1 MVWSSPD
8 GFLRLSTFSTLCER
22 IPQYH
27 NQGRVK
33 DTQYKEEIQEYLRF
47 SAIRIQYKELDYA
60 LA

>member
-1 MVWSSPD
+1 MGWWFD
-8 GFLRLSTFSTLCER
+8 QAQTGFCDCLHFPRYVSAF
-22 IPQYH
+22 H